1 MGDKK
6 RILVVDDNASF
17 VELAANIFSAD
28 HDVDTA
34 LDGAAGLEKAGKT
47 VPDLILLDVNMP
59 GMNGIEF
66 ARKLSA
72 RPETAAIPIIVLT
85 ASDYNSLTQSLLG
98 KEPNVK
104 SFMTK
109 LTPIETIREKAL
121 AVIARG

>member
-1 MGDKK
+1 MGGKK

-17 VELAANIFSAD
+17 VELAANIFNAD
-28 HDVDTA
+28 YDVDTA
-34 LDGAAGLEKAGKT
+34 LDGAAGLEKARKT

-66 ARKLSA
+66 ARKLAAS
-72 RPETAAIPIIVLT
+72 RETAAIPIIVLT

-98 KEPNVK
+98 KEHNVK